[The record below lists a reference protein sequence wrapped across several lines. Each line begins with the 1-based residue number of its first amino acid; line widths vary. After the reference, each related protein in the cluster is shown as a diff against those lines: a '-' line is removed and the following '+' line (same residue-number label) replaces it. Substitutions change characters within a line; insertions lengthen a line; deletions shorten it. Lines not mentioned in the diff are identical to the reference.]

1 MTNDLAYTW
10 ERAGRFFLN
19 TKQDLL
25 ANFYLQNAYRVYKR
39 WGADAKLK
47 QMESHYIQLRGG
59 GGDEWQNQFCA
70 GNRELHQATSLT
82 WKQF

>member
-1 MTNDLAYTW
+1 MKLQKYCMIRRLKFGTENGMTNDLAYCW

-19 TKQDLL
+19 TKQELL

-47 QMESHYIQLRGG
+47 QMESQYIQLRGG
-59 GGDEWQNQFCA
+59 GWCGMAN
-70 GNRELHQATSLT
+70 
-82 WKQF
+82 